1 MKVVV
6 TLLAGVFLAGVAA
19 LPFAA
24 QAQQADP
31 YAAMLSY
38 LNHSRIDG
46 RALSNADGAIT
57 VNQVAGDL
65 NQQANLLAIA
75 SGETTQID
83 VHARQRQSNNRVTGQ
98 GALDA
103 SASIGGQAL
112 QGATGVAM
120 INQASGLGNATVNVV
135 SATLAQQGIRESD
148 DEALAASGALASAGG
163 QGTANSR
170 SAGTRHVAVEDTA
183 LRGFDGVLQLNQIAG
198 SGNATANQLGISV
211 QSTP

>member
-1 MKVVV
+1 MKRAV
-6 TLLAGVFLAGVAA
+6 VFLAMV
-19 LPFAA
+19 LLVPLAA

-57 VNQVAGDL
+57 VNQVAGDF
-65 NQQANLLAIA
+65 NQQANLLAMA
-75 SGETTQID
+75 SGDTAQID
-83 VHARQRQSNNRVTGQ
+83 IQARQRLSNNRVTGR
-98 GALDA
+98 GPLDA

-112 QGATGVAM
+112 NGATGVAM
-120 INQASGLGNATVNVV
+120 INQASGIGNAMSNVV
-135 SATLAQQGIRESD
+135 ATTLAQQGIRESD

-170 SAGTRHVAVEDTA
+170 SAGTRHVAVEETA